1 MSKNL
6 QFMGIYQLE
15 QLEREIR
22 KHPERWRPL
31 VFTNGCFDLLHAGHV
46 RYLQTAKTLGKSL
59 VVGLNSDAS
68 VRQLKPSQPGMP
80 PRPLIPENQ
89 RAEVLAALETV
100 DGVVI
105 FPQLTATHLIET
117 LKPEIYA
124 KGGDYTPETLPEYPD
139 VVAYGGRIE
148 LVQVEVPASTTAI
161 VKRIL
166 QANQTNN
173 W

>member
-1 MSKNL
+1 
-6 QFMGIYQLE
+6 MGIYQLE
-15 QLEREIR
+15 QLEQLEREIR
-22 KHPERWRPL
+22 EHPEQWRPL

-68 VRQLKPSQPGMP
+68 VGQLKPPKPGMP

-89 RAEVLAALETV
+89 RAEVLAALKAV
-100 DGVVI
+100 DGVII

-117 LKPEIYA
+117 LKPEIYV

-139 VVAYGGRIE
+139 VAAYGGRIE
-148 LVQVEVPASTTAI
+148 LVKVEVPASTTAI
-161 VKRIL
+161 VERIL
-166 QANQTNN
+166 QADRTNRQ
-173 W
+173 